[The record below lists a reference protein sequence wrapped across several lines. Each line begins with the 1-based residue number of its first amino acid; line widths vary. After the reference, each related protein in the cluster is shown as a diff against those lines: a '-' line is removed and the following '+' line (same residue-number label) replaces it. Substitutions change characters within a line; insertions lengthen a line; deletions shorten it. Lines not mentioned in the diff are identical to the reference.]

1 MHHTLDHISYV
12 GQQNGHPPLRHEH
25 IHNKY
30 IFAAMTNNHLS
41 GMQRFTLCYRLPNAF
56 HIETALMVPKVSYLG
71 WSQAI
76 PTQWQNLTSWG
87 AIGHMLLCKDNSAKL
102 IPCEYTKSIL
112 IYPEICIKQRAHW
125 PTKQNYTS
133 QKKGVDITYLMQ
145 SAV

>member
-1 MHHTLDHISYV
+1 MHHTFDHISYV

-87 AIGHMLLCKDNSAKL
+87 AMGHMLLA
-102 IPCEYTKSIL
+102 
-112 IYPEICIKQRAHW
+112 A
-125 PTKQNYTS
+125 TKQFYEWYFLSVCPSVRPSVRLSVCHTFLTMFPS
-133 QKKGVDITYLMQ
+133 SYHHEIFRSYHIGPG
-145 SAV
+145 